1 MNKFKLLLFAGS
13 PLLIGYLMSYATTNF
28 GWIGIMPSIVGVLF
42 LIYWYCVGY
51 KSYDYVKTRK
61 DSMLIGNSF
70 AISSMILMI
79 FLPYLIGYLAT
90 PPQMFFLP
98 LVRVSTWIQTILSP
112 IIIISS
118 SVFQIFLTFILMII
132 LYYLG
137 YSNRVKR
144 DTAI

>member
-1 MNKFKLLLFAGS
+1 
-13 PLLIGYLMSYATTNF
+13 MSYAIIKF
-28 GWIGIMPSIVGVLF
+28 DWFGIMPSIVGILF
-42 LIYWYCVGY
+42 IVYWYYVGY
-51 KSYDYVKTRK
+51 KSYDYVQTTK
-61 DSMLIGNSF
+61 DSMIIGNSF
-70 AISSMILMI
+70 AIISMLLII
-79 FLPYLIGYLAT
+79 FSPYLIGYLAF

-98 LVRVSTWIQTILSP
+98 LVRVGTWIKTILSP

-144 DTAI
+144 ETAI